1 MQNLRRMLTLVVVLF
16 FAAIAQ
22 PASAQSGQLWLPE
35 FDAGKHVQVDPKLK
49 NHRSYPLDLQAL
61 EATAVNAGE
70 KHGLAIYIIATEAR
84 SDPSGA
90 DIAIPAL
97 EDLSARWQS
106 RPGFPKDN
114 YLILLWVRY
123 SDIPNKG
130 EVAAQGGN
138 RFSDYNMLGGYF
150 DDPNSGPVIPNLRR
164 YMPQDPVGAFSG
176 ILSSVNRD
184 IDTWKAGEA
193 SRAAAA
199 ERAKVMPY
207 YIGGGVSGALL
218 IGLIIF
224 LALRFSGRKKKALA
238 AKAEFD
244 AKLAAADERY
254 VQLNGSYLGFL
265 NDQGDWQSKFKG
277 KTLASFTKAC
287 KDYADFGSRHK
298 KAKELSA
305 AADKAIK
312 SAGWPRIGK
321 LDEALAILTS
331 TTVSVTGED
340 LPLEHATLFGG
351 LVEKADYTPP
361 QLLAAMEELFDRTNK
376 ALAGIVAA
384 FEGAK
389 KNRSDI
395 EGLLAQIEDIKPEL
409 TAAELVF
416 APYEKSHA
424 EIKTGQA
431 GFIAILTSDPLEAF
445 AGSEAV
451 ESLTETLKAALKRAI
466 SIKTSLP
473 GVLEKLD
480 AVTSKTAKQRGIV
493 AAYAYQLI
501 ESEKAPEGDATNFRL
516 DEKGGNPDPIVKTGR
531 DRLAKSHEHV
541 YAGQL
546 DEADKAKADAIELAS
561 EASTLIDDVVAAKAF
576 VEGKVTPART
586 TLAGLT
592 SEIEGARPAVAELQ
606 SDFLKSNAPEEPAKL
621 TTAISVKDSTPGLL
635 ATVKE
640 HYDNQRFRAAR
651 ELLMSTQGSINS
663 SRTALTQVH
672 ARLAELQR
680 LRQDSRD
687 TVARSLKASTTVGV
701 HIRDNA
707 FTTSRATDQRYTSA
721 SGELAALKTTVEAK
735 ISDWPKASADAH
747 RIEKELAAIDTQITT
762 ERTAYETAKASV
774 ATLSQA
780 ITAADTAVDDHRVRQ
795 GAHNLLSQART
806 AYGAV
811 GERLRTAK
819 SDWASIDAEADRGTA
834 TARSAKSEAE
844 GDIRA
849 HGAADS
855 AIDSAQTK
863 ISSVAGHHYGM
874 GVSANLSSARS
885 NLSDAEQAFR
895 NRDYERAKRE
905 ADEAYSAAESA
916 YSSAV
921 SEARRKKR
929 AADDAAAAAA
939 RAAAARRNASNG
951 GGGFSGG
958 GRSGGGFG
966 SSSGGRSVGG
976 RTGGGK
982 Y

>member
-49 NHRSYPLDLQAL
+49 NHRSYPLDLSAL

-150 DDPNSGPVIPNLRR
+150 DDPNRGPVIPNLRR

-193 SRAAAA
+193 DRIAAA
-199 ERAKVMPY
+199 ERAKVVPY
-207 YIGGGVSGALL
+207 YIGGGVSGALF

-277 KTLASFTKAC
+277 KTLASFTRAC

-298 KAKELSA
+298 KAKELSV

-331 TTVSVTGED
+331 TPVAVTGED

-376 ALAGIVAA
+376 ALAAIVAA

-416 APYEKSHA
+416 DPYEKSHA

-445 AGSEAV
+445 AGSENV
-451 ESLTETLKAALKRAI
+451 ESLTESLKAALKRAI

-480 AVTSKTAKQRGIV
+480 AAATKTAKQRGLT
-493 AAYAYQLI
+493 ATYAYQLV
-501 ESEKAPEGDATNFRL
+501 ESETAPEGDAGNFRL
-516 DEKGGNPDPIVKTGR
+516 DERNGNPDPLVKTGR
-531 DRLAKSHEHV
+531 ERLAKSHEHV
-541 YAGQL
+541 WAGQL
-546 DEADKAKADAIELAS
+546 DLADKAKTDAIELAS
-561 EASTLIDDVVAAKAF
+561 EASKLIDDVVAAKAF

-592 SEIEGARPAVAELQ
+592 SEIEGARPAVAELE
-606 SDFLKSNAPEEPAKL
+606 SDFLKANAPEEPAKL

-651 ELLMSTQGSINS
+651 ELLMSVQGSINS

-687 TVARSLKASTTVGV
+687 TVARSLKSSTTVGV
-701 HIRDNA
+701 HIRDNT
-707 FTTSRATDQRYTSA
+707 FTTSRATDQRYADAT
-721 SGELAALKTTVEAK
+721 GELAALKTTVDAK

-747 RIEKELAAIDTQITT
+747 RIEKELAAIDSQITT
-762 ERTAYETAKASV
+762 EREAYDNAKQAVAS
-774 ATLSQA
+774 LSTA
-780 ITAADTAVDDHRVRQ
+780 ITKADEVVSDDRVRQ
-795 GAHNLLSQART
+795 AAHNELNEART
-806 AYGAV
+806 SYGALS
-811 GERLRTAK
+811 ERLRTAK
-819 SDWASIDAEADRGTA
+819 SDWATLKSQADDAKEV
-834 TARSAKSEAE
+834 
-844 GDIRA
+844 
-849 HGAADS
+849 ADS
-855 AIDSAQTK
+855 AKKKGNEDIEEAEEAATAIQVATAK
-863 ISSVAGHHYGM
+863 IADVANNRYDYG
-874 GVSANLSSARS
+874 VRVDLSSARL
-885 NLSDAEQAFR
+885 NLQQAHTAYG
-895 NRDYERAKRE
+895 NRDYADAKRE
-905 ADEAYSAAESA
+905 AGEAVTAANSAH
-916 YSSAV
+916 
-921 SEARRKKR
+921 
-929 AADDAAAAAA
+929 
-939 RAAAARRNASNG
+939 RNAEREEDSRKPKPPSTG
-951 GGGFSGG
+951 GGIGG
-958 GRSGGGFG
+958 GISVGGGSRRTGGSTGSFG